1 MNIRGFTTRSLINV
15 KSVPSV
21 RRQVLV
27 IISKSTQERNLL
39 NVLNVGE
46 TSAVNQ
52 ISINI
57 R

>member
-21 RRQVLV
+21 RRQVLI